1 MRYDKD
7 IDAAHSY
14 FSLIY
19 IAIAQIIPA
28 YVQNAFSFQA
38 IQSTGERERES
49 EKVRDRQRERES
61 ELNICFYWIEFMSW
75 QHSAHSQNTIT
86 T

>member
-19 IAIAQIIPA
+19 IEIAQIIPA

-38 IQSTGERERES
+38 ILCQSTEEREREKEWKIDTVK
-49 EKVRDRQRERES
+49 EKANWTYVFIGLS
-61 ELNICFYWIEFMSW
+61 LWVG
-75 QHSAHSQNTIT
+75 NTRHILKIR
-86 T
+86 

>member
-38 IQSTGERERES
+38 IMYQSTGEREREG
-49 EKVRDRQRERES
+49 ES
-61 ELNICFYWIEFMSW
+61 ERKKK
-75 QHSAHSQNTIT
+75 
-86 T
+86 